1 MNLHIN
7 KRKRDIM
14 KGKKLLVTLAASAL
28 LFAGC
33 GLKGNNVVI
42 KVNDKKI
49 TQSEFDKQMD
59 IAFKGS
65 MFAQMGIDY
74 KDEKNAFLANILK
87 QRVVN
92 ELIVKALIDSEIEKR
107 GIKVSNGDVE
117 EGIKEVIEKVGS
129 KEQLDTILK
138 QNGISPSQFKKDI
151 AEQVRI
157 EKMAEQLGDS
167 NVTDADAKNFYDK
180 NIEKFKYPDQ
190 VRASHILIVANQKE
204 LEALVNAENKGKELT
219 DAERKA
225 LMDKKLDEKRR
236 TIEEIHKELSKDLT
250 KFAKIAKEKSEDP
263 GSAVKGGDLGF
274 FPKGRMVKDF
284 EDVAFSLKPNTLSGI
299 VRSQYGYHI
308 ILVTDRKAAGQEP
321 YEKVKDSIK
330 AYLKKDKQIK
340 YVDDLVESLKKNATI
355 EFVDSSL
362 NPENIQDAVKKQLEA
377 DEQAAAAP
385 EAPKAETV
393 KK

>member
-14 KGKKLLVTLAASAL
+14 KGKKLLITLAASAL
-28 LFAGC
+28 LFTGC

-49 TQSEFDKQMD
+49 TQAEFDKQMD
-59 IAFKGS
+59 TAFKGS

-74 KDEKNAFLANILK
+74 KDGKNSFLANILK

-92 ELIVKALIDSEIEKR
+92 ELIVKALIDSEIDKR
-107 GIKVSNGDVE
+107 GIKVSNSDVE
-117 EGIKEVIEKVGS
+117 NGIKEIIEKVGS

-138 QNGISPSQFKKDI
+138 QNGVAPSQFKKDI

-157 EKMAEQLGDS
+157 EKLAEQLGDS
-167 NVTDADAKNFYDK
+167 NITDADAKSFYDK
-180 NIEKFKYPDQ
+180 NIDKFKYPDQ
-190 VRASHILIVANQKE
+190 VRASHILIIANSKD
-204 LEALVNAENKGKELT
+204 LDAAVRAENKDKELS
-219 DAERKA
+219 DDEVRA
-225 LMDKKLDEKRR
+225 LADKKLAEKRKK
-236 TIEEIHKELSKDLT
+236 IEEIHRTLTNDLT
-250 KFAKIAKEKSEDP
+250 QFAKIAKEQSEDP

-274 FPKGRMVKDF
+274 FPKGRMVPEF
-284 EDVAFSLKPNTLSGI
+284 EKVAFSIKPNTLSGI
-299 VRSQYGYHI
+299 VRTSYGYHV

-330 AYLKKDKQIK
+330 TYLKKEKQIK

-355 EFVDSSL
+355 EFVDQSY
-362 NPENIQDAVKKQLEA
+362 NPENIQESVKKQIEA
-377 DEQAAAAP
+377 E
-385 EAPKAETV
+385 EKASSAQSD
-393 KK
+393 

>member
-59 IAFKGS
+59 TAFKGS

-138 QNGISPSQFKKDI
+138 QNGISPSQF
-151 AEQVRI
+151 
-157 EKMAEQLGDS
+157 
-167 NVTDADAKNFYDK
+167 
-180 NIEKFKYPDQ
+180 
-190 VRASHILIVANQKE
+190 
-204 LEALVNAENKGKELT
+204 
-219 DAERKA
+219 
-225 LMDKKLDEKRR
+225 
-236 TIEEIHKELSKDLT
+236 
-250 KFAKIAKEKSEDP
+250 
-263 GSAVKGGDLGF
+263 
-274 FPKGRMVKDF
+274 
-284 EDVAFSLKPNTLSGI
+284 
-299 VRSQYGYHI
+299 
-308 ILVTDRKAAGQEP
+308 
-321 YEKVKDSIK
+321 
-330 AYLKKDKQIK
+330 
-340 YVDDLVESLKKNATI
+340 
-355 EFVDSSL
+355 
-362 NPENIQDAVKKQLEA
+362 
-377 DEQAAAAP
+377 
-385 EAPKAETV
+385 
-393 KK
+393 